1 MVTIDQDD
9 AGTFSMLHVPRRGA
23 IYTVEQPWNPTDKFI
38 YGTPGA
44 SCVPAGDYELELA
57 HSPKFEQKMWYL
69 RGDGVYV
76 RQTGNEIMRWGCMF
90 HVANYPEDVQGCVG
104 PGVTYSDRQMVEMS
118 AVALNK
124 LMSWLDG
131 VGRVDLRVERG

>member
-1 MVTIDQDD
+1 
-9 AGTFSMLHVPRRGA
+9 
-23 IYTVEQPWNPTDKFI
+23 
-38 YGTPGA
+38 
-44 SCVPAGDYELELA
+44 
-57 HSPKFEQKMWYL
+57 
-69 RGDGVYV
+69 
-76 RQTGNEIMRWGCMF
+76 
-90 HVANYPEDVQGCVG
+90 VQGCVG